1 MECKWLPE
9 LMLYE
14 DYESWD
20 EYQDAIYG
28 VFCDDFKKSYPI
40 YDGKRVKIR
49 YQPIEYNREEGFY
62 HVTCQD
68 YQKDGER
75 VPDLRRCER
84 IKWVR
89 KFIEHYDC
97 NLDECTEC
105 EGMKVWEQDYH
116 NNKRVHILLE
126 EEKYMV
132 VIEKRKT
139 YCLLI
144 TAFYIEREHTL
155 QKKLKKYYQYKKD
168 TAKGASLCETPS
180 GTPSTSGR

>member
-14 DYESWD
+14 DYESWG

-75 VPDLRRCER
+75 VPDLRRC
-84 IKWVR
+84 
-89 KFIEHYDC
+89 
-97 NLDECTEC
+97 
-105 EGMKVWEQDYH
+105 
-116 NNKRVHILLE
+116 
-126 EEKYMV
+126 
-132 VIEKRKT
+132 
-139 YCLLI
+139 
-144 TAFYIEREHTL
+144 
-155 QKKLKKYYQYKKD
+155 
-168 TAKGASLCETPS
+168 
-180 GTPSTSGR
+180 